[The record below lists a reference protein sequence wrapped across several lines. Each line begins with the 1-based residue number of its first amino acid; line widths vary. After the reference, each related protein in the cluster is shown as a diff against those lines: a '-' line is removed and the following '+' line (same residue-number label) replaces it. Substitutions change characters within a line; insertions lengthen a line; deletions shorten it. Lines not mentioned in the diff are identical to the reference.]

1 MDQRKIFALAK
12 EVLPRVGFKER
23 AHLMNPMVPGLQGG
37 PDSKIDLLDT
47 TDVARKKLRK
57 AYAPPLETEGN
68 GILSFTEFVLLP
80 AGFLKYGEQKFV
92 VERRDAEPL
101 VYTDIKQMHE
111 DYKNDIVCSIPQSIH
126 VPKCHRINR

>member
-1 MDQRKIFALAK
+1 MAK
-12 EVLPRVGFKER
+12 R
-23 AHLMNPMVPGLQGG
+23 
-37 PDSKIDLLDT
+37 
-47 TDVARKKLRK
+47 KLRK

-111 DYKNDIVCSIPQSIH
+111 DYKNDIVCSIPQSIYA
-126 VPKCHRINR
+126 PKCHRINR